1 MHVENEGPPF
11 YLLRS
16 NDTSV
21 SVRKLCEQYGV
32 ETNREYIHRSRKGLN
47 AMRHAQVHGGYR

>member
-16 NDTSV
+16 NDSSV

-47 AMRHAQVHGGYR
+47 AMRHAQVHGG